1 MALAKSRAITLP
13 SLASTLLLLCGQA
26 MGQSF
31 NVDLNNTSGN
41 GAGVPA
47 NSFAGAAAQ
56 PGFWNSIT
64 ASSATTS
71 TLKDLSGVNSAA
83 TFTRDTS
90 GTFSAAADAGVS
102 GEAAKLMLDYQ
113 GLTSFGTL
121 TYSFNNL
128 AAGTYAVFTYADL
141 PGDSA
146 NQSGVTVTGTSSSY
160 QYVGGAMAS
169 SKLIP
174 GITHAIH
181 VITVSAGGSIT
192 VKVADSPF
200 GTAHVGGFQLRKIDS
215 NRLRFYVNDNASGA
229 SDGTS
234 WATAYTDLQI
244 PLVAAKNIGGAYV
257 EIWTAQGFYYP
268 TSGTSRTASFVI
280 PSGIKLYGGFAGSE
294 TSLSQRTNPWA
305 FITAMSG
312 AIGGS
317 AQTDNSY
324 HVVDADNTLG
334 DTLIDGFSIARG
346 YASGSGDDARGG
358 GMSAVNSSVVC
369 RNVKFLSNFASLD
382 GGAVHSTGKFPKFVD
397 CLFYDNWTNGEGG
410 ALYHH
415 TAGDVQFANTEFIDN
430 HCTGSGGAVK
440 ILFAAGS
447 AEGCVF
453 NGNLASSGDG
463 GAIACAGDSG
473 VGMTV
478 RMSTFAN
485 NNAPSGTAG
494 GLYVSTGTDAAITNS
509 IFWGNSDGAPN
520 TTDESQVYAVNFHGS
535 FYTALS
541 TTIQGLSPDPKFIDI
556 NGVDNIPGTFDDNF
570 RLQSTS
576 PAIDAGNNNLVPTD
590 PWDFDA
596 DLNYAETWSR
606 DIDGNA
612 RRIDVAFVSDTGVG
626 PAPVIDRGAFEFQ
639 YAPCVADFNN
649 DGFVDGDD
657 YDAFA
662 DAFEAGNIA
671 ADLNNDGFVN
681 GDDYDLFASAFESG
695 C

>member
-1 MALAKSRAITLP
+1 MALTKSRAITT
-13 SLASTLLLLCGQA
+13 STLAATLLLLCGQA

-31 NVDLNNTSGN
+31 NVDLNNASGN

-47 NSFAGAAAQ
+47 NAFAGAAGQA
-56 PGFWNSIT
+56 GFWNSIT
-64 ASSATTS
+64 SATATTS
-71 TLKDLSGVNSAA
+71 VLKDLAGNNSAA

-90 GTFSAAADAGVS
+90 GTFAAAADAGVS
-102 GEAAKLMLDYQ
+102 GDAAKLMLDYQ

-141 PGDSA
+141 PGDSS

-160 QYVGGAMAS
+160 QYVGGAMSA
-169 SKLIP
+169 SKLVP
-174 GITHAIH
+174 GVTHAIH

-200 GTAHVGGFQLRKIDS
+200 GTAHVGGLQLRKIDS

-234 WATAYTDLQI
+234 WATAYTDLQV
-244 PLVAAKNIGGAYV
+244 PLVAAKNIGGAYA

-280 PSGIKLYGGFAGSE
+280 PSGLRLYGGFAGSE
-294 TSLSQRTNPWA
+294 TSLSQRTSPWA

-312 AIGGS
+312 SIGTS

-346 YASGSGDDARGG
+346 YASGGGADSKGG
-358 GMSAVNSSVVC
+358 GMTAVNSSIVC
-369 RNVKFLSNFASLD
+369 RNVKFLSNFASTD
-382 GGAVHSTGKFPKFVD
+382 GGAVISTNGHPKFISG
-397 CLFYDNWTNGEGG
+397 LFYDNWTSGEGG
-410 ALYHH
+410 ATYHH
-415 TAGDVQFANTEFIDN
+415 TSGSILFANTEFLDN
-430 HCTGSGGAVK
+430 HATGSGGAVK
-440 ILFAAGS
+440 VLFAQGT

-453 NGNLASSGDG
+453 NGNLASAGDG
-463 GAIACAGDSG
+463 GAIACAGDTG

-485 NNAPSGTAG
+485 NLAPAGTAG
-494 GLYVSTGTDAAITNS
+494 GLYVSTGTDATITNS
-509 IFWGNSDGAPN
+509 IFWGNTDGSPN
-520 TTDESQVYAVNFHGS
+520 TTAESQLYAVNAHGS

-541 TTIQGLSPDPKFIDI
+541 TTIEGQSPNPSFIDI
-556 NGVDNIPGTFDDNF
+556 NGADNVPGNFDDNL
-570 RLQSTS
+570 RLQSNS
-576 PAIDAGNNNLVPTD
+576 PAIDAGNNSLVSVD
-590 PWDFDA
+590 SWDFDT
-596 DLNYAETWSR
+596 DLNFAEKWSQDLGGGDR
-606 DIDGNA
+606 L
-612 RRIDVAFVSDTGVG
+612 IDVPFIADTGVG

-639 YAPCVADFNN
+639 YAPCLADFNN
-649 DGFVDGDD
+649 DGFVNGDD

-662 DAFEAGNIA
+662 DAFEAADPA
-671 ADLNNDGFVN
+671 ADLNNDNFVN
-681 GDDYDLFASAFESG
+681 GDDYDMFASAFESG

>member
-1 MALAKSRAITLP
+1 MAYSKSRAITLP
-13 SLASTLLLLCGQA
+13 TLASTLLLLCGQA

-31 NVDLNNTSGN
+31 NVDINNTSGN
-41 GAGVPA
+41 GSGVPA
-47 NSFAGAAAQ
+47 NSFAGAAGQA
-56 PGFWNSIT
+56 GFWNSIT
-64 ASSATTS
+64 SATATTS
-71 TLKDLSGVNSAA
+71 TLKDLNGNNTSAS
-83 TFTRDTS
+83 FTRDTT
-90 GTFSAAADAGVS
+90 GTFTSAADAGVA

-141 PGDSA
+141 PGDSS
-146 NQSGVTVTGTSSSY
+146 NESGVTVTGSSSSY
-160 QYVGGAMAS
+160 QYCGGAMSA

-174 GITHAIH
+174 GVTHAIH

-192 VKVADSPF
+192 VKVADSIF
-200 GTAHVGGFQLRKIDS
+200 GTAHVNGLQLRKIDS

-234 WATAYTDLQI
+234 WATAYTDLQT
-244 PLVAAKNIGGAYV
+244 PLVAAQSIGGAYV
-257 EIWTAQGFYYP
+257 DIWTAQGFYYP

-280 PSGIKLYGGFAGSE
+280 PSGLHLYGGFAGTE
-294 TSLSQRTNPWA
+294 TTLAQRTSPWS

-346 YASGSGDDARGG
+346 YASGGSADGRGG
-358 GMSAVNSSVVC
+358 GMTAVNSSIVC
-369 RNVKFLSNFASLD
+369 KNVKFLSNFASGD
-382 GGAVHSTGKFPKFVD
+382 GGAAISTNGSPKYID
-397 CLFYDNWTNGEGG
+397 CLFYDNWTSGEGG
-410 ALYHH
+410 AVYHH
-415 TAGDVQFANTEFIDN
+415 TSGSTLFANTEFIDN

-440 ILFAAGS
+440 ILYAFAT

-453 NGNLASSGDG
+453 NGNLASAGDG
-463 GAIACAGDSG
+463 GAIACSGDTG
-473 VGMTV
+473 VGMIV

-485 NNAPSGTAG
+485 NTAPSGTAG
-494 GLYVSTGTDAAITNS
+494 GLYVSTGTDATITNS
-509 IFWGNSDGAPN
+509 IFWGNADGVPN
-520 TTDESQVYAVNFHGS
+520 TTAESQIFAVNFHGS

-541 TTIQGLSPDPKFIDI
+541 TTIEGQSPDPKFIDI
-556 NGVDNIPGTFDDNF
+556 NGADNIPGTFDDNF

-576 PAIDAGNNNLVPTD
+576 PAIDAGNNSLVSVD
-590 PWDFDA
+590 SWDFDN
-596 DLNYAETWSR
+596 DFNYAEKWSQ
-606 DIDGNA
+606 DIDGNP
-612 RRIDVAFVSDTGVG
+612 RLVDVPFVTDTGVG

-639 YAPCVADFNN
+639 YTPCDADFNN
-649 DGFVDGDD
+649 DGFVNGDD

-662 DAFEAGNIA
+662 SAFEAGDIA

-681 GDDYDLFASAFESG
+681 GDDYDMFASHFESG